1 MIQNKTQ
8 VETVNFQ
15 LFFWGGGGG
24 VRLVFIRFKIGISA
38 LLLILLRFND
48 LENLPSSIP
57 FSTIILNNFIC
68 SEFYINAHLPKLKPA
83 LFIAYNVV

>member
-1 MIQNKTQ
+1 MIQKKTQ

-15 LFFWGGGGG
+15 LLFFWGGG